1 MLTGETSPV
10 QEHEAAVNEVVQ
22 TTAFIMKQSKKK
34 GKMLTEETS
43 PVQEHETTVNNVVQ
57 TTAFI
62 MKQSQKKKDV
72 DWGNKSCART

>member
-62 MKQSQKKKDV
+62 MKQPKKKDV